1 MFSELEFYVRYAETD
16 AMGVV
21 HHASYLVYMEEARS
35 HFARERGQSY
45 ADFEA
50 SGYFLVVSEVEMRLV
65 APARY
70 GDKLRVK
77 ISVEEFKS
85 RRITFGYEIYE
96 TKANTLL
103 VQATTRHICI
113 NKAGQLSVI
122 PETWRKVWAGDVT
135 S

>member
-35 HFARERGQSY
+35 HFARERGASY

-50 SGYFLVVSEVEMRLV
+50 SGYFLVVSEAEIRFI

-70 GDKLRVK
+70 GDKVK
-77 ISVEEFKS
+77 IRIQVEAFKS
-85 RRITFGYEIYE
+85 RRITFGYDISEAKE
-96 TKANTLL
+96 NKLL
-103 VQATTRHICI
+103 VRAKTHHICV
-113 NKAGQLSVI
+113 NKEGQLSVI
-122 PETWRKVWAGDVT
+122 PEAWREVWKSD
-135 S
+135 

>member
-77 ISVEEFKS
+77 ISVDEFKS

-113 NKAGQLSVI
+113 NKVGQLSVI

>member
-50 SGYFLVVSEVEMRLV
+50 SGYFLVVSEAEARFI

-70 GDKLRVK
+70 GDKVK
-77 ISVEEFKS
+77 IRIEVEEFKS
-85 RRITFGYEIYE
+85 RRITFSYKIYE
-96 TKANTLL
+96 TRKNTLL
-103 VQATTRHICI
+103 VEARTRHVCI
-113 NKAGQLSVI
+113 NKEGQLSVI
-122 PETWRKVWAGDVT
+122 PETWREVWSEKSD
-135 S
+135 